1 MNLFNI
7 QKTKDSKERL
17 FITTWTHTSCVYV
30 MIDKRSF
37 ESFMCLDLSET
48 LKESEFSLGLK
59 LYCFS
64 LQRPKQQQ
72 QQKRIVNQMHVQTV
86 CSCA

>member
-1 MNLFNI
+1 MDTL
-7 QKTKDSKERL
+7 R
-17 FITTWTHTSCVYV
+17 VYV
-30 MIDKRSF
+30 MIYKRSF
-37 ESFMCLDLSET
+37 ESFMCLDLLET

-72 QQKRIVNQMHVQTV
+72 QQQKRIVDQMHVPNGLQLRIESSIIV
-86 CSCA
+86 QHRSLFI